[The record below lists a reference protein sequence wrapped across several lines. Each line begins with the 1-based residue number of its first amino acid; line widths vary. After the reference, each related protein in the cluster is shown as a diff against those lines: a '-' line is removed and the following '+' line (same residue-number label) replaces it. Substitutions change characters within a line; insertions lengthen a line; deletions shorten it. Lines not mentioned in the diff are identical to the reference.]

1 MCIVYNARRMLHFFS
16 MIAGPL
22 SIRLLVIEDNRG
34 DQRLIEI
41 KLAEAMVPWQV
52 VCCSTLAEAL
62 ARAPFDDFDCVLS
75 DLGLPDASGIESV
88 LALKAHAPAKALVVL
103 TSLDDERVAQE
114 AIRAGAQDYVV
125 KSDAGLSLLP
135 RVIRHA
141 IERQQSQSAL
151 EAQRRTTQ
159 ALLDAS
165 HDYALLIDANGDIV
179 TLNAQAA
186 QHLGHPA
193 GELVGRSMFD
203 LLSKGLVSHRR
214 AFLAQALESDQTVEF
229 EDSDGLRWFA
239 NRLLA
244 VAGAHPGEHR
254 CAMFCRDITSE
265 RAAAEKL
272 AEAKEEA
279 DLANRAKTEFMARM
293 SRDIRT
299 PLNDVIGF
307 SEMIGHQMLGPLDP
321 AGYREYADAISNS
334 GATILKLLDRITDL
348 SMLET
353 ALLKDQASY
362 RDLVELS
369 PDLIC
374 VCVDGVVERINA
386 AGVGMLRAPSASAC
400 EGRRFAEFIHS
411 DYRAIIEAGLEG
423 IYEEEHP
430 VPLKITTFAGRVRD
444 VELSAVP
451 LRRDGATATLVVGR
465 DTTEVTAAM
474 RAVAAR
480 EHRIRAI
487 MDTVLDGIVTID
499 ESGVILTANLSVER
513 IFGYALSEIIG
524 SNVSVLMPE
533 PDSGRHDGYIK
544 RYLEGHGG
552 ALIGVGREVFAKH
565 KDGRQFPVHL
575 SVSELRI
582 DKRRMFT
589 GTIRDLTENK
599 QLAQRVSYLAN
610 HDSLTDLPNRSL
622 LTDRLGQ
629 AVASARANGVHVAV
643 VTLDLDGFTTVNDSM
658 GHDVGNLVLRE
669 AARRL
674 AQISGTAGTA
684 ARLAGDEFAVVLPLL
699 KDRAAVDRAVETV
712 RAALHRPYLVAGS
725 ELSLAA
731 DMGVSVY
738 PRDGDDALELLRN
751 AEMALHAVKKKVD
764 ERLGFFD
771 AAMSFAVSERMT
783 LERSIKDALS
793 AGQFELFFQPQVRLA
808 DYALVGAEALI
819 RWRHPELGIIAPD
832 KFIPVAEE
840 TGLIVPMGRWVIEE
854 TCRYV
859 RLWLDKGLEPM
870 RLGVNISGRQ
880 FREADLADT
889 VADAIAHS
897 RIPANALDLELTE
910 SMLMA
915 DGESTLK
922 LLRALAALGVSLSI
936 EDFGTGYSSLAYLK
950 RFPVNTVKIDRAF
963 VRDLDHDED
972 GRVIANAIISLAHSL
987 SLKTIAEGVET
998 ETQAALLARHGC
1010 DEIQGYMIGR
1020 PLPASEFEE
1029 FARTYKDRG
1038 VAQSIRRAGQPEGIP
1053 S

>member
-1 MCIVYNARRMLHFFS
+1 MLHFFS
-16 MIAGPL
+16 MIAGSL

-41 KLAEAMVPWQV
+41 KLAEAMVPWKV
-52 VCCSTLAEAL
+52 SCRSTLAEAL
-62 ARAPFDDFDCVLS
+62 SLAPFDDYDCLLV
-75 DLGLPDASGIESV
+75 DLGLPDASGIQAV
-88 LALKAHAPAKALVVL
+88 VALKGRAPQKALVVL

-165 HDYALLIDANGDIV
+165 HDYALLIDADGHIV

-186 QHLGHPA
+186 QYFGRTPL
-193 GELVGRSMFD
+193 ELVGRCMFD
-203 LLSKGLVSHRR
+203 LLDDGLVVRRR
-214 AFLAQALESDQTVEF
+214 ASLAQALESGSTVEF
-229 EDSDGLRWFA
+229 EDSDGLRWFT

-244 VAGAHPGEHR
+244 VAGAHPGEHC
-254 CAMFCRDITSE
+254 CAVFCRDITSE

-272 AEAKEEA
+272 AETKEEA
-279 DLANRAKTEFMARM
+279 DIANRAKTEFMARM

-307 SEMIGHQMLGPLDP
+307 AEMIGHQMLGPLEP
-321 AGYREYADAISNS
+321 AGYREYADVIYNS
-334 GATILKLLDRITDL
+334 GSAILKLIDRITDL

-386 AGVGMLRAPSASAC
+386 AGVGMLRAPSAAAC
-400 EGRRFAEFIHS
+400 EGRRFAEFVHA
-411 DYRAIIEAGLEG
+411 DYRAILEVGLEA

-451 LRRDGATATLVVGR
+451 LRRDGGTATLVVGR

-499 ESGVILTANLSVER
+499 ETGVILNANLSVER
-513 IFGYALSEIIG
+513 IFGYPLSEIIG
-524 SNVSVLMPE
+524 TNVSVLMPE
-533 PDSGRHDGYIK
+533 PDASRHNGYLK
-544 RYLEGHGG
+544 RYLEGGGG
-552 ALIGVGREVFAKH
+552 ALLGVGREVMARH

-582 DKRRMFT
+582 DRRRMFT

-599 QLAQRVSYLAN
+599 QLAQRVAYLAN
-610 HDSLTDLPNRSL
+610 HDPLTDLPNRSL

-629 AVASARANGVHVAV
+629 AVATARANGVHVAV
-643 VTLDLDGFTTVNDSM
+643 ATIDLDGFTTVNDSM
-658 GHDVGNLVLRE
+658 GHDVGNQVLRE
-669 AARRL
+669 TARRL
-674 AQISGTAGTA
+674 AQVGGPAATA
-684 ARLAGDEFAVVLPLL
+684 ARLAADEFAVVLPQL
-699 KDRAAVDRAVETV
+699 KDRDAVNQAIETV
-712 RAALHRPYLVAGS
+712 REALQRPFLVSGH
-725 ELSLAA
+725 ELNLAC

-751 AEMALHAVKKKVD
+751 AEMALHAVKRKVD

-771 AAMSFAVSERMT
+771 TAMSYAVNERMT
-783 LERSIKDALS
+783 LERSLKDALS
-793 AGQFELFFQPQVRLA
+793 AGQFELFFQPQVRLS

-840 TGLIVPMGRWVIEE
+840 TGLIVPMGRWVLEE
-854 TCRYV
+854 ACRQV
-859 RLWLDKGLEPM
+859 RRWQDIGIDTL

-889 VADAIAHS
+889 VADAIAESHIRAS
-897 RIPANALDLELTE
+897 SLDLELTE
-910 SMLMA
+910 RMLMA
-915 DGESTLK
+915 DGEGTLK

-936 EDFGTGYSSLAYLK
+936 DDFGTGYSSLAYLK

-972 GRVIANAIISLAHSL
+972 GRAIANAIISLAHSL

-998 ETQAALLARHGC
+998 ESQAALLARHGC

-1020 PLPASEFEE
+1020 PLPAAEFEE
-1029 FARTYKDRG
+1029 FANTYKARG
-1038 VAQSIRRAGQPEGIP
+1038 QATSHRAGHQKGIL

>member
-1 MCIVYNARRMLHFFS
+1 
-16 MIAGPL
+16 MIAGSL

-41 KLAEAMVPWQV
+41 KLAEAMVPWKV
-52 VCCSTLAEAL
+52 YCRSTLADAL
-62 ARAPFDDFDCVLS
+62 ALAPFDDYDCLLV
-75 DLGLPDASGIESV
+75 DLGLPDASGIQSV
-88 LALKAHAPAKALVVL
+88 VALKARAPEKALVVL

-125 KSDAGLSLLP
+125 KSDAGLTLLP

-165 HDYALLIDANGDIV
+165 HDYALLIDADGTIV
-179 TLNAQAA
+179 TMNAQAA
-186 QHLGHPA
+186 QYFGRTPE
-193 GELVGRSMFD
+193 ELVGRSMFD
-203 LLSKGLVSHRR
+203 LLGAGLVSHRR
-214 AFLAQALESDQTVEF
+214 ASLDQALESGSTVEF
-229 EDSDGLRWFA
+229 EDTDGLRWFA

-244 VAGAHPGEHR
+244 VAGARPGEHC
-254 CAMFCRDITSE
+254 CAVFCRDITSE

-307 SEMIGHQMLGPLDP
+307 AEMIGHQMLGPLDP
-321 AGYREYADAISNS
+321 AEYREYADVIYNS
-334 GATILKLLDRITDL
+334 GSAILKLIDRITDL

-374 VCVDGVVERINA
+374 VCVEGVVERINA
-386 AGVGMLRAPSASAC
+386 AGVGMLRAPSAAAC
-400 EGRRFAEFIHS
+400 EGRRFAEFVHA
-411 DYRAIIEAGLEG
+411 DYRAILEVGLEA

-451 LRRDGATATLVVGR
+451 LRRDGSTATLVVGR

-499 ESGVILTANLSVER
+499 ETGIILNANLSVER
-513 IFGYALSEIIG
+513 IFGYSLSEIIG
-524 SNVSVLMPE
+524 TNVSMLMPE
-533 PDSGRHDGYIK
+533 PDAGRHNGYLK
-544 RYLEGHGG
+544 RYLDGGGG
-552 ALIGVGREVFAKH
+552 ALIGIGREVMAKH
-565 KDGRQFPVHL
+565 KDGRLFPVHL

-582 DKRRMFT
+582 DRRRMFT

-599 QLAQRVSYLAN
+599 QLAQRVAYLAN

-629 AVASARANGVHVAV
+629 AVATARANGVHVAV
-643 VTLDLDGFTTVNDSM
+643 ATIDLDGFTTVNDSM

-669 AARRL
+669 TARRL
-674 AQISGTAGTA
+674 AQIGGSTATA
-684 ARLAGDEFAVVLPLL
+684 ARLAADEFAIVLPQL
-699 KDRAAVDRAVETV
+699 KDQSAVTQAVEAV
-712 RAALHRPYLVAGS
+712 REVLHRPYLVSGH
-725 ELSLAA
+725 ELNLAA

-751 AEMALHAVKKKVD
+751 AEMALHSVKRKVD

-771 AAMSFAVSERMT
+771 AAMSYAVNERMT
-783 LERSIKDALS
+783 LERSLKDALN
-793 AGQFELFFQPQVRLA
+793 AGQFELFFQPQVRLK

-819 RWRHPELGIIAPD
+819 RWRHPELGIIVPD

-840 TGLIVPMGRWVIEE
+840 TGLIVPMGRWVLEE
-854 TCRYV
+854 ACRQV
-859 RLWLDKGLEPM
+859 RKWQDKGIDNL

-889 VADAIAHS
+889 VADAIAES
-897 RIPANALDLELTE
+897 RIRASSLDLELTE

-922 LLRALAALGVSLSI
+922 LLRALADLGVSLSI
-936 EDFGTGYSSLAYLK
+936 DDFGTGYSSLAYLK

-998 ETQAALLARHGC
+998 ETQASLLSKHGC

-1020 PLPASEFEE
+1020 PLPAAEFEE
-1029 FARTYKDRG
+1029 FANTYKARG
-1038 VAQSIRRAGQPEGIP
+1038 QAAPHRSGHQKGIP